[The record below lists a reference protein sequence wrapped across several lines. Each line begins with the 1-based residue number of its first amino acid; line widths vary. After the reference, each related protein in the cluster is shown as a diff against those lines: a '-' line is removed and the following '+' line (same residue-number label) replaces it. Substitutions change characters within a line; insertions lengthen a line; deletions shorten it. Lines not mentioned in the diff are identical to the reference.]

1 MKMSAKIAD
10 FTILDNLEL
19 KDDVVNF
26 CQNSDHGFPEVDEFE
41 NWNKKIS
48 KFKESLLIP
57 NGQDSNDSLF
67 YLICY
72 AVLFLKSGKL
82 DTGDDKENEEIIG
95 SDLYNHLNDEKD
107 HLQLD
112 LDYK

>member
-1 MKMSAKIAD
+1 MSLKIEIKKLAS
-10 FTILDNLEL
+10 L
-19 KDDVVNF
+19 KN
-26 CQNSDHGFPEVDEFE
+26 
-41 NWNKKIS
+41 
-48 KFKESLLIP
+48 
-57 NGQDSNDSLF
+57 
-67 YLICY
+67 LICY

>member
-1 MKMSAKIAD
+1 M
-10 FTILDNLEL
+10 
-19 KDDVVNF
+19 
-26 CQNSDHGFPEVDEFE
+26 
-41 NWNKKIS
+41 
-48 KFKESLLIP
+48 LIP

-112 LDYK
+112 LDYQTFGKCMF